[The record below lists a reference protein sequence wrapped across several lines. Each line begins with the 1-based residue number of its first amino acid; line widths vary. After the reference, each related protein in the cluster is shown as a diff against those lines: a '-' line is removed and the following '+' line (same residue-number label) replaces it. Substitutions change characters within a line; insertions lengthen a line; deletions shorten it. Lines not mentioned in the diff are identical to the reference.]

1 MFFSCVFSCL
11 QETLQHPRPDV
22 IAFTSHSTSYYH
34 SVSLLLL
41 FSSWLGCVESRYS
54 LSLSQKPELAPRDED
69 TVKELQEIPSN
80 WSNECDEQLV
90 NFLSSMVDIGSS
102 NLGTIKN
109 YVDQISVSSSCVSV
123 FGISFIKNRVMLLH
137 LKHVDP

>member
-1 MFFSCVFSCL
+1 MRGDVFSCVFSCL
-11 QETLQHPRPDV
+11 QETLQHTRPDAL
-22 IAFTSHSTSYYH
+22 AFTSYSNSYYH

-123 FGISFIKNRVMLLH
+123 FGTVFLS
-137 LKHVDP
+137 LKIGSCCCT

>member
-1 MFFSCVFSCL
+1 M
-11 QETLQHPRPDV
+11 QHLRPDAL
-22 IAFTSHSTSYYH
+22 AFTFHSTSYYH
-34 SVSLLLL
+34 SVNLLLL

-109 YVDQISVSSSCVSV
+109 YVDQISVSSSCVSA
-123 FGISFIKNRVMLLH
+123 FGIYSSELGSPCCTRSMFTLYIALL
-137 LKHVDP
+137 